1 MNLPSPST
9 AVEVYALPTGRLHLP
24 DRWLFEDGDNDML
37 KARQLSPDFSFLIS
51 HPSGRH
57 ILFDLG
63 LRKDFDGNPTVI
75 RADQPY
81 ISPTVPFDAI
91 DLLR

>member
-1 MNLPSPST
+1 
-9 AVEVYALPTGRLHLP
+9 
-24 DRWLFEDGDNDML
+24 ML

-75 RADQPY
+75 RADKSY

-91 DLLR
+91 DLLRQGHVQPSQFRPSFFLIFTLIIPAIHPPSLTLPL